1 MRRLG
6 LRARVVAITAG
17 LLAVV
22 LAIGA
27 VTLALVVL
35 AAQRSGLDAELRRTA
50 DQVAV
55 LVAQDT
61 LPATLPVSGA
71 RLVQV
76 VDGGGAVVSAS
87 LAADRLT
94 PLLSATELASARG
107 GAAVEV
113 PATRLA
119 ETGTLRAVAVPA
131 GPQSRGLTVLAASP
145 IEAPSE
151 SQRGL
156 WLGLGVGVPLL
167 VAIATALLWQAVG
180 AALRPV
186 DALRAGAERIGA
198 GDDESA
204 RLPVPP
210 GQDEIRSLALTL
222 NGMLDRLQDAA
233 DGQRRFVADA
243 AHELRSPVASLRM
256 QVEVAQRVAG
266 RSASAESSSPS
277 ASSASSE
284 ASASSG
290 ASASSASSG
299 FSGSW
304 GSDPLGSTGSDPDES
319 LAAELAPD
327 VERLARLVDD
337 LLLLARAGSPRST
350 HRPEEVD
357 VTRLLADL
365 VQRYAQARVPV
376 HLQAPAEPVVADLD
390 RAGLQRAVAN
400 LVDNATRHAREQVTL
415 RVRTEAGRL
424 LIEVVDD
431 GDGIPADQR
440 ERVFDRFTRLDDAR
454 DRDAGGSGLGLA
466 IAREL
471 ARRDGGEITL
481 HEAEPG
487 LLARLSYAA
496 PRRESTGRGLT
507 RPRHVDEP

>member
-290 ASASSASSG
+290 FSGFSG

-357 VTRLLADL
+357 VMRLLADL
-365 VQRYAQARVPV
+365 VQRYATARVPV
-376 HLQAPAEPVVADLD
+376 RLQAPAEPVVADLD

-481 HEAEPG
+481 HDADPG
-487 LLARLSYAA
+487 LVARLSYAMPGDVPA
-496 PRRESTGRGLT
+496 GRESADRA
-507 RPRHVDEP
+507 

>member
-290 ASASSASSG
+290 

>member
-1 MRRLG
+1 MRRFG

-35 AAQRSGLDAELRRTA
+35 TAQRSGLDAELRRTA
-50 DQVAV
+50 DQVAA
-55 LVAQDT
+55 LVAEDT

-76 VDGGGAVVSAS
+76 VDAGGSVVSAS

-94 PLLSATELASARG
+94 PLLSTQELATARG
-107 GAAVEV
+107 GAAIEV
-113 PATRLA
+113 PAARLA
-119 ETGTLRAVAVPA
+119 EAGTLRAVAVPA
-131 GPQSRGLTVLAASP
+131 GPESRGLNVLAASP

-156 WLGLGVGVPLL
+156 WLGLAVGVPLL
-167 VAIATALLWQAVG
+167 VAIAATLLWQAVG

-198 GDDESA
+198 GDDASA
-204 RLPVPP
+204 RLPVPA

-222 NGMLDRLQDAA
+222 NGMLDRLQEAA
-233 DGQRRFVADA
+233 DSQRRFVADA

-256 QVEVAQRVAG
+256 QVEVAQRLAS
-266 RSASAESSSPS
+266 RSGASG
-277 ASSASSE
+277 
-284 ASASSG
+284 SSG
-290 ASASSASSG
+290 ASTSSG
-299 FSGSW
+299 SPAPSE
-304 GSDPLGSTGSDPDES
+304 PDADEG
-319 LAAELAPD
+319 LAAELLPD
-327 VERLARLVDD
+327 VERLGRLVDD
-337 LLLLARAGSPRST
+337 LLLLARAGSPRSA
-350 HRPEEVD
+350 HRPEELD
-357 VTRLLADL
+357 VTRLVGDL
-365 VQRYAQARVPV
+365 VQRYATARVPV
-376 HLQAPAEPVVADLD
+376 RLHAPRGAEPVVADLD

-400 LVDNATRHAREQVTL
+400 LVDNATRHAREQVTV
-415 RVRTEAGRL
+415 RVRTQADRL

-431 GDGIPADQR
+431 GEGIPADQR
-440 ERVFDRFTRLDDAR
+440 ERVFDRFTRLDEAR
-454 DRDAGGSGLGLA
+454 DRDAGGTGLGLA

-481 HEAEPG
+481 HDAEPG

-496 PRRESTGRGLT
+496 PKRESAGR
-507 RPRHVDEP
+507 D

>member
-1 MRRLG
+1 MSRFG

-22 LAIGA
+22 LTVGA
-27 VTLALVVL
+27 VALALVVL
-35 AAQRSGLDAELRRTA
+35 TAQRSGLDAELRRTA
-50 DQVAV
+50 DQVAA
-55 LVAQDT
+55 LVAEDT

-76 VDGGGAVVSAS
+76 VDAGGSVVSAS

-94 PLLSATELASARG
+94 PLLSAQELATARG
-107 GAAVEV
+107 GAAIEV
-113 PATRLA
+113 PAARLA

-131 GPQSRGLTVLAASP
+131 GPESRGLTVLAASP

-156 WLGLGVGVPLL
+156 WLGLAVGVPLL
-167 VAIATALLWQAVG
+167 VAIAAALLWQAVG

-198 GDDESA
+198 GDDASA
-204 RLPVPP
+204 RLPVPA

-222 NGMLDRLQDAA
+222 NGMLDRLQEAA
-233 DGQRRFVADA
+233 DSQRRFVADA

-256 QVEVAQRVAG
+256 QVEVAQRLAS
-266 RSASAESSSPS
+266 RSGASG
-277 ASSASSE
+277 
-284 ASASSG
+284 SSG
-290 ASASSASSG
+290 ASTSSG
-299 FSGSW
+299 SPAPSE
-304 GSDPLGSTGSDPDES
+304 PDADEG
-319 LAAELAPD
+319 LAAELLPD
-327 VERLARLVDD
+327 VERLGRLVDD
-337 LLLLARAGSPRST
+337 LLLLARAGSPRSA
-350 HRPEEVD
+350 HRPEELD
-357 VTRLLADL
+357 VTRLVGDL
-365 VQRYAQARVPV
+365 VQRYATARVPV
-376 HLQAPAEPVVADLD
+376 RLHAPSRSAEPVVADLD

-400 LVDNATRHAREQVTL
+400 LVDNATRHAREQVTV
-415 RVRTEAGRL
+415 RVRTQADRL

-431 GDGIPADQR
+431 GEGIPADQR
-440 ERVFDRFTRLDDAR
+440 ERVFDRFTRLDEAR
-454 DRDAGGSGLGLA
+454 DRDAGGTGLGLA

-481 HEAEPG
+481 HDAEPG

-496 PRRESTGRGLT
+496 PKRESAGR
-507 RPRHVDEP
+507 D

>member
-290 ASASSASSG
+290 FSGFSG